1 METKI
6 VPPRKHEFMTVAG
19 ITTFVV
25 VFLTLIFVLIIPSL
39 SEPKQQAEDPS
50 LKTAIAG
57 KKLEESIEIP
67 FQYSVDRFENNA
79 IVLVGDTG
87 EMSIPRDDG
96 MVRVYRGT
104 PDGAKEVGLGGLEI
118 GNKIVL
124 KLVFGEAAWL
134 YIVN

>member
-6 VPPRKHEFMTVAG
+6 LPTHKNEFITVAA

-39 SEPKQQAEDPS
+39 SKQTDSTDDPAA
-50 LKTAIAG
+50 KTAIAG
-57 KKLEESIEIP
+57 KKLEESVEIP
-67 FQYSVDRFENNA
+67 FQYLVDRFENNA

-104 PDGAKEVGLGGLEI
+104 PDGAKEVGLGGLEV